1 MLMFGEEDVGD
12 GFELWLEQR
21 RLVVGPV
28 IKRFFLLSLVSLHNL
43 TTREVILPLLSH
55 HPLSNG
61 LILTGLLL

>member
-1 MLMFGEEDVGD
+1 MLVFGEEDVRD

-28 IKRFFLLSLVSLHNL
+28 IKRFLLLSLVPFHNL
-43 TTREVILPLLSH
+43 TTREVILSLLSH
-55 HPLSNG
+55 HPLPNG